1 MSPGRRTYGGPEGV
15 DHPPKLK
22 WPSSYATACC
32 GGGRRCQFLA
42 QMLLRN
48 DMLRPTE
55 KLQFGKDGGV
65 VRRPRLPFL
74 HKQAVHMGSDAVAA
88 IYTDASSLRGWGA
101 AFGDLYI
108 QGNWSKLDR
117 SEGINWQELWV
128 LKPALES
135 WGDRLAG
142 NLVRAR
148 MDNSAAAAYAN
159 FGAGRVSHLTL
170 LARSMKELEAPLGCT
185 AVALHFAGQRNAVAD
200 ALSRLTFR
208 ARGLDPYPRRGL
220 RPKFRQEVVG
230 RCGAIDFDMLAR
242 DDGSNAWA
250 PQCRSPANS
259 AFEGHLPPGQLWRSP
274 MIDLA
279 LTRMISPRKEDWSGS
294 HLRLRPL

>member
-1 MSPGRRTYGGPEGV
+1 MDLWRLGRSR
-15 DHPPKLK
+15 
-22 WPSSYATACC
+22 SS
-32 GGGRRCQFLA
+32 A
-42 QMLLRN
+42 QAKVTEQLRN
-48 DMLRPTE
+48 DMLRRRRMLAARPTRE
-55 KLQFGKDGGV
+55 LQFGKGGGFV
-65 VRRPRLPFL
+65 WRPRPPSLR
-74 HKQAVHMGSDAVAA
+74 KQAVHMGSDAVAA
-88 IYTDASSLRGWGA
+88 IYADASSLRGSGA
-101 AFGDLYI
+101 AFRDLYI

-159 FGAGRVSHLTL
+159 FGAGRVSRPTL

-220 RPKFRQEVVG
+220 RPKFRQEVVE
-230 RCGAIDFDMLAR
+230 RCGAIDFDVLAR
-242 DDGSNAWA
+242 DDGSNARG
-250 PQCRSPANS
+250 PQLRSPSNS
-259 AFEGHLPPGQLWRSP
+259 AFG
-274 MIDLA
+274 
-279 LTRMISPRKEDWSGS
+279 
-294 HLRLRPL
+294 RPLARVS